1 MLNFEEF
8 CLKVREEFM
17 NHISADYGTDKGYFI
32 EIKDIEKGG
41 KKIRVLF
48 MNNSDKAIKP
58 PVMPLD
64 RLYDSIFVKKYNG
77 EIMPA
82 LKEIAAS
89 YERNYSKAV
98 DAAHKSAIDS
108 KSLKIDIQNVFFAL
122 MNYEANKDELD
133 SANIPY
139 SIEGD
144 LAIVYRVLIDANN
157 DEIKSILINQN
168 ILKAFEEN
176 GYDFEKV
183 KNAAMINTEKLFP
196 EKLVRIS
203 DDAYLL
209 TSEYCCF
216 GSSALLYQTSSVKE
230 LSERSGKN
238 VLIFPCSINTCF
250 ILLVDE
256 DVVRE
261 ADIYKDEISN
271 FCLEMDEPVLNT
283 QIMMYSN
290 REKKLLYGDDVI
302 IDESV
307 HKRKTAR

>member
-17 NHISADYGTDKGYFI
+17 NYISADYGTDKGYFL
-32 EIKDIEKGG
+32 EIRDIEKGG
-41 KKIRVLF
+41 KEIRVLF

-58 PVMPLD
+58 PIMPLD

-77 EIMPA
+77 EIVPA
-82 LKEIAAS
+82 LKDIAAS
-89 YERNYSKAV
+89 YERNYAKAV
-98 DAAHKSAIDS
+98 DAAHKAAIDS
-108 KSLKIDIQNVFFAL
+108 KSLKIDIKNVFFAL

-139 SIEGD
+139 STEGD
-144 LAIVYRVLIDANN
+144 LAIVYRVLVDT
-157 DEIKSILINQN
+157 DDDKIKSILINQN
-168 ILKAFEEN
+168 ILKAFEQN

-216 GSSALLYQTSSVKE
+216 GSSTLLYQTSSVKE
-230 LSERSGKN
+230 LAERSGKN

-250 ILLVDE
+250 ILLVDG

-261 ADIYKDEISN
+261 ADIYKDEISD
-271 FCLEMDEPVLNT
+271 FFLEMDEPVLNT
-283 QIMMYSN
+283 QVMMYSN
-290 REKKLLYGDDVI
+290 REKKLLYGDGI
-302 IDESV
+302 LINEPI
-307 HKRKTAR
+307 HKSKTAR